1 MRSTTHTIKT
11 LVPKTLTAAAL
22 WVAVPALSA
31 HAQTMRPLPRPQMPD
46 ELRTMVGFTVP
57 GATRERALEAQ
68 AARLISPAK
77 ADSLSRELS
86 REPHM
91 AGTPA
96 QARTRDIFARE
107 LRSYGITPEIRT
119 YSIYMPHPTS
129 VHLYRVSPNATELS
143 QVEGPVAEDT
153 TSHTFPQLLA
163 FNGYGAAGDATSEV
177 IYVNYG
183 LVEDYRTLDSLG
195 ISVKGRIVI
204 ARYGKSYRGI
214 KAREAEKHGAV
225 ALVIYSD
232 PADDGYARGDV
243 YPEGPMRPDQGLQR
257 GSVYNDNGDPTTPNY
272 PSVAGARRIP
282 LEQTNLPR
290 IPVIPTSYKNATAL
304 LRDVRGGVSL
314 PRGWQGGLPFRYH
327 VGPGPVRARVA
338 VTTDAGT
345 KPYKDIW
352 DVLGTVRGSEYPDEL
367 VIIGGHRDAWGPGA
381 ADNVSGTVAILESA
395 RTIGALMKQGWRPKR
410 TLVFA
415 SWDAEEWGLMGS
427 TEYVEQDSAQLTRN
441 GAAYFNF
448 DMVATGPAL
457 SASGS
462 PSLRPFFRD
471 ITRSVASPDGK
482 GSVYDAWRTSAHV
495 AADSLEPDI
504 EDPGG
509 GSDFAGF
516 YNHLGIPITEWG
528 FGGSQGIYHSVY
540 DSYHWTAKF
549 GDPGF
554 RYHATMGVLGATAL
568 LRIADADILPYD
580 YVTYARAMRDLSVT
594 AAKNIAAK
602 KWTVSIA
609 ALDSAITHMETA
621 ASAFNTARDA
631 ALARGLSLE
640 SRKQANALLRQ
651 VERAFVRPT
660 GLPVSNRAWFRN
672 VIYAADNDNGYSNI
686 GLPSINEAVQAGD
699 QALTAREIADL
710 VNRFGNASS
719 LLEQTARSLR

>member
-1 MRSTTHTIKT
+1 
-11 LVPKTLTAAAL
+11 
-22 WVAVPALSA
+22 
-31 HAQTMRPLPRPQMPD
+31 
-46 ELRTMVGFTVP
+46 MVGFTVS
-57 GATRERALEAQ
+57 GTTRERALEAQ

-91 AGTPA
+91 SGTPA

-107 LRSYGITPEIRT
+107 LRSYGITPEVRT

-129 VHLYRVSPNATELS
+129 VHLYRVSPTATELPL
-143 QVEGPVAEDT
+143 VEGPIAEDT
-153 TSHTFPQLLA
+153 TSFTYPQILA
-163 FNGYGAAGDATSEV
+163 FNGYGAAGDVTGEV

-183 LVEDYRTLDSLG
+183 LVEDYKTLDSLG
-195 ISVKGRIVI
+195 VSVKGKIAI

-214 KAREAEKHGAV
+214 KAREAEKHGAT
-225 ALVIYSD
+225 ALIIYSD
-232 PADDGYARGDV
+232 PAEDGYTRGDV
-243 YPEGPMRPDQGLQR
+243 YPEGPMRPEQGLQR
-257 GSVYNDNGDPTTPNY
+257 GSIYNDNGDPTTPGY
-272 PSVAGARRIP
+272 PSLPGARRIP

-304 LRDVRGGVSL
+304 LRDVRGNATL
-314 PRGWQGGLPFRYH
+314 PHGWQGALPFRYH
-327 VGPGPVRARVA
+327 VGPGPVQARVV

-345 KPYKDIW
+345 QPYKDIW
-352 DVLGTVRGSEYPDEL
+352 DVLGTVRGSMYPDEL
-367 VIIGGHRDAWGPGA
+367 IIIGGHRDAWGPGA
-381 ADNVSGTVAILESA
+381 ADNVSGTVSVLESA
-395 RTIGALMKQGWRPKR
+395 RTIGALLKQGWRPKR

-427 TEYVEQDSAQLTRN
+427 TEYVEQDSTQLSKN

-471 ITRSVASPDGK
+471 VTRSIASPSGK
-482 GSVYDAWRTSAHV
+482 GSVYDAWRLSARV
-495 AADSLEPDI
+495 ASDTLEPEID
-504 EDPGG
+504 DPGG

-516 YNHLGIPITEWG
+516 YNHLGIPIAEWG
-528 FGGSQGIYHSVY
+528 FGGAQGIYHSAY
-540 DSYHWTAKF
+540 DSYHWTSKF

-554 RYHATMGVLGATAL
+554 KYHATMGVLGATAL
-568 LRIADADILPYD
+568 MRMADADILPYD
-580 YVTYARAMRDLSVT
+580 YVTYARAMRDLSAT

-602 KWTVSIA
+602 KWTVSLTP
-609 ALDSAITHMETA
+609 LDSAITQMETSA
-621 ASAFNTARDA
+621 AAFNIARDA
-631 ALARGLSLE
+631 ALARGAPAASW
-640 SRKQANALLRQ
+640 KQANALLRQ

-699 QALTAREIADL
+699 QALTVREITDL
-710 VNRFGNASS
+710 VNRFVNASS
-719 LLEQTARSLR
+719 LLDETARSLR